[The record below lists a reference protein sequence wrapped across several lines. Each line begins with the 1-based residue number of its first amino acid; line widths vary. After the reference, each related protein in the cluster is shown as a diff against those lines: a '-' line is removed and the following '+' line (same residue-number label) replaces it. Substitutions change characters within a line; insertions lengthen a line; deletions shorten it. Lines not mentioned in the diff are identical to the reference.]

1 MVGVLSPDDLQ
12 KHAVQGRQVRAD
24 GDNGQGTQQ
33 EQKIQYHQV
42 KQPLHQFHGR
52 RLPAPAPAHGSPS
65 FSRARLPT
73 VSMYSKNAAAAS
85 LCALPVLY
93 RVFLCYASRK
103 YHRKPHAG
111 NAPAVAVRP
120 WPRPRQSPPP
130 FAACQ
135 PFDRAAGFV
144 ASLSARHHRTRRPRR
159 ALQPFRQMSAAT
171 VRQSIRQ
178 GFRRPCAAPVSG
190 STWQPSA
197 SLSGDR
203 APVATI
209 AGNAPQPSAL
219 AFLRAAH
226 VRAVTP
232 CRALARPF
240 NTPCN
245 RS

>member
-1 MVGVLSPDDLQ
+1 MSAAYYIIIP
-12 KHAVQGRQVRAD
+12 A
-24 GDNGQGTQQ
+24 
-33 EQKIQYHQV
+33 
-42 KQPLHQFHGR
+42 R
-52 RLPAPAPAHGSPS
+52 RLKIGQSGAQLRAFCPHSPIITGNSHFQTAKTPPPRPFAPCPCYTV
-65 FSRARLPT
+65 FSCAMRPENTTENHTPETRPPWRFDRGRARA
-73 VSMYSKNAAAAS
+73 K
-85 LCALPVLY
+85 
-93 RVFLCYASRK
+93 
-103 YHRKPHAG
+103 
-111 NAPAVAVRP
+111 
-120 WPRPRQSPPP
+120 SPPP